1 MFVRFR
7 KYELSSGFKSYRV
20 EVAKSYR
27 DALSGEPRN
36 KVVGYLGTF
45 RDVWSFSSYRRLDFL
60 REAEERLSKLPLT
73 EGDKSKIRAAI
84 ERRVRRP
91 VMTLALMKRDI
102 HAACVAK
109 SMRTRKGQGIM
120 RRRMK

>member
-7 KYELSSGFKSYRV
+7 KYELSNGFKSYRV

-45 RDVWSFSSYRRLDFL
+45 HDVWSFSSYRRLDFW
-60 REAEERLSKLPLT
+60 RKAEQRLSKLSLT
-73 EGDKSKIRAAI
+73 EGDKSKIWAAI
-84 ERRVRRP
+84 EKRVQRP
-91 VMTLALMKRDI
+91 VMILALTKRGI
-102 HAACVAK
+102 HAA
-109 SMRTRKGQGIM
+109 
-120 RRRMK
+120 